1 MEKAALLFSLLFFI
15 LFVIYVVLGFYVY
28 MSAPQKAINRIS
40 LALLLALSLW
50 TLSFSIAIS
59 APSYATCLFWRRIA
73 ALGWGS
79 FFGILLHA
87 SLILTEKKNLLKK
100 WWLYLGIYLPAVVI
114 IFAFSISNDLTHTLF
129 NLADTQWGWINFAK
143 NTVWDMLFAVYYITY
158 SITSLILIF
167 LWGHRSTDEN
177 KKKQGRLIGFS
188 LGMALIL
195 GTLIDTLGN
204 TFFLITTPQLAPI
217 VMVIPFLAI
226 YYSIRR
232 YELINTSFP
241 KNEEVL
247 FTEISK
253 KKIYDYLS
261 IASIIGGG
269 INFISQY
276 YFAENPDLFHILFLS
291 VVLFLFSVLLQAVQH
306 FDLTENQNDIICV
319 GLMALLIPII
329 TFQFIGY
336 AGITVWAFPFIL
348 ILGFLIFSRKI
359 LLFMLSVSILLTQV
373 LVWIFAS
380 TMTVKVESADYLGRI
395 GLLCLAI
402 CLAYYLN
409 KIFVTRLNET
419 TQKMK
424 LQELLTQISSECVVI
439 NQHNFEE
446 KIGNILKMCCDF
458 FSLDRTHISIFDY
471 EENSF
476 SCIQDYCRE
485 SIMSEMNLI
494 QHVPINRSHWRIKKL
509 LDNELFVV
517 SDINELPSFTSD
529 GLKELG
535 LTKLKSQIMVP
546 ISSKEKV
553 IGFWGFDSETRII
566 HWRDDHIN
574 FAKIMANIIGDTLTR
589 IDTEKEINFMAH
601 YDEIT
606 KLPNRN
612 LFTNFVYFNI
622 IKQEFTEKKMGIIF
636 VDLDSFRTVNE
647 TVGHRMGDELLF
659 MVGEKLK
666 SVLNTSD
673 IISRFSGDEFLI
685 MLDNLENEAAII
697 QIAKSIINLFKEPF
711 LLKGQEFFISAS
723 AGIAL
728 YPIDGKDAETLI
740 MNADIAKSRAREKGR
755 NQYVLCSSEI
765 KSAVKKEMQL
775 TSHLYRA
782 LENGE
787 LYLEYQPQVS
797 LHTGK
802 ITGVESLLRWKHP
815 QLGIISPSVMIPLAE
830 QTGLINPIG
839 EWVLENACCQN
850 KIWQD
855 RGIPAILMAVN
866 ISASQFKN
874 PLFIRQV
881 EQVLKKTGLKPEF
894 LEIEITESIAIME
907 FSEIVGKLIEIKD
920 LGISI
925 AIDDFGTEY
934 SSLGRLKELPIH
946 RIKMDKQFVDG
957 IGQNH
962 KDQAIA
968 TAIIDLGKS
977 LGLSVVAEGAEFE
990 DQVAFLK
997 TSQCDEIQGFY
1008 YYKPL
1013 NAAIIEKILKNE
1025 E

>member
-1 MEKAALLFSLLFFI
+1 LEKAVLLFSLLFFV

-28 MSAPQKAINRIS
+28 ISAPQKAINRIS
-40 LALLLALSLW
+40 LVLLLALSLW

-59 APSYATCLFWRRIA
+59 APNYAVCLFWRRIA

-79 FFGILLHA
+79 FFCILLHA
-87 SLILTEKKNLLKK
+87 TLILTEKKNLLKK
-100 WWLYLGIYLPAVVI
+100 WWIYLGIYLPAVI
-114 IFAFSISNDLTHTLF
+114 IIVAFSISNDLTHTLY

-143 NTVWDMLFAVYYITY
+143 NTVWDMSFAIYYITY
-158 SITSLILIF
+158 SVASLILIF
-167 LWGHRSTDEN
+167 LWGHCSTDEN
-177 KKKQGRLIGFS
+177 RKKQGRLIGLS

-195 GTLIDTLGN
+195 ATLIDTLGN
-204 TFFLITTPQLAPI
+204 TFFLITIPQLAPI
-217 VMVIPFLAI
+217 VIVIPVFSV
-226 YYSIRR
+226 YYSIQH
-232 YELINTSFP
+232 YELINTTFS

-276 YFAENPDLFHILFLS
+276 YFAENPELFHILFLS
-291 VVLFLFSVLLQAVQH
+291 IVLFLFAILLQVVQH
-306 FDLTENQNDIICV
+306 LDLDENQNDIISV
-319 GLMALLIPII
+319 GLIALLIPII
-329 TFQFIGY
+329 TFHFIRY
-336 AGITVWAFPFIL
+336 ASITVWAFPFIL
-348 ILGFLIFSRKI
+348 ILGFLIFNRKI
-359 LLFMLSVSILLTQV
+359 LLFILSVSTLITQV

-380 TMTVKVESADYLGRI
+380 TMIVKVEPVDYIGRI
-395 GLLCLAI
+395 GLLCLGI
-402 CLAYYLN
+402 CLASYLN
-409 KIFVTRLNET
+409 KIFMMRLNET

-439 NQHNFEE
+439 NQYNFEE
-446 KIGNILKMCCDF
+446 KIDNLLKMSCDF
-458 FSLDRTHISIFDY
+458 FSLDRTHISLFDY
-471 EENSF
+471 EENTF

-485 SIMSEMNLI
+485 SIMSEMDLI
-494 QHVPINRSHWRIKKL
+494 QHVHINKSHWRIKKL

-517 SDINELPSFTSD
+517 SDINELPSFTSA

-535 LTKLKSQIMVP
+535 LTNLKSQIMVP

-566 HWRDDHIN
+566 HWKDDHIN

-666 SVLNTSD
+666 SVLKTSD

-697 QIAKSIINLFKEPF
+697 RIAKSIINLFKEPF

-765 KSAVKKEMQL
+765 KGAVNKEMQL

-787 LYLEYQPQVS
+787 LYIEYQPQVS

-815 QLGIISPSVMIPLAE
+815 QLGIISPSVTIPLAE

-839 EWVLENACCQN
+839 EWVLENACRQN

-855 RGIPAILMAVN
+855 MGIPAILMAVN

-968 TAIIDLGKS
+968 IAIIDLGKS

-990 DQVAFLK
+990 DQIAFLK
-997 TSQCDEIQGFY
+997 TSQCDDIQGFY

-1013 NAAIIEKILKNE
+1013 NAAAIEKILKNQE
-1025 E
+1025 